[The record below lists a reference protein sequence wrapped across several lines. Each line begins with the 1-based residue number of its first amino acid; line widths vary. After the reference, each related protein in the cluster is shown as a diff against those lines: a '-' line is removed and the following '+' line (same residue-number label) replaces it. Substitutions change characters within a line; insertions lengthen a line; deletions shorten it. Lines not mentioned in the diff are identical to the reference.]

1 MALKGSSNG
10 TIFFNPQR
18 KRWNAQYREYD
29 VTTGKMKPKTKS
41 FKTEDEAKKYLK
53 TIMYQKENPIFIEH
67 NGIPICEVMKANV
80 KLKFDTNQ
88 ISSTQFARVTRT
100 IEKLEKIPL
109 GSKNIDEITSDEIQQ
124 YLNSL
129 THLSNSS
136 IDKIHQQLN
145 QAFKIAINKGYLMQ
159 NPMINVI
166 KPRSIKED
174 KEVRALT
181 MEEQQEFTDYL
192 LSKNLKHCK
201 YRNVF
206 LIQMFMGLRVGEV
219 LALTT
224 HDIDLRNKRMNIHRT
239 LTTDENN
246 AIIMGNTTK
255 TYAGKRIVPIP
266 DFIYPYI
273 IEQMQIA
280 DKQENNEEKLLFK
293 PYNSK
298 YTRRTNVNSELQR
311 ILSKEFNITDIST
324 HSLRHT
330 YGTRCIESGMA
341 PVVVQRLMGHKD
353 IGVTLNTYTSVFD
366 KFKENEIDKV
376 NRYYM
381 NEHLISNN
389 RLNYINDS
397 INNNT
402 EELENR

>member
-29 VTTGKMKPKTKS
+29 VTTGKMKSKTKS
-41 FKTEDEAKKYLK
+41 FKSEDEAKKYLK

-67 NGIPICEVMKANV
+67 NGIPICEIMKANI
-80 KLKFDTNQ
+80 KLKLDTNQ
-88 ISSTQFARVTRT
+88 ISLTQFARVTRT

-136 IDKIHQQLN
+136 IDKVHQQLN

-159 NPMINVI
+159 NPMVNVI

-181 MEEQQEFTDYL
+181 VEEQQAFTDYL
-192 LSKNLKHCK
+192 LSKDLKHCK

-206 LIQMFMGLRVGEV
+206 LIQMFMGLRVGEA

-246 AIIMGNTTK
+246 AIIMGNKTK

-280 DKQENNEEKLLFK
+280 DNQENNEEKLLFK
-293 PYNSK
+293 PYNAK

-311 ILSKEFNITDIST
+311 IFLKEFNIMDIST

-381 NEHLISNN
+381 NEKLISNN
-389 RLNYINDS
+389 SLNYIDDS
-397 INNNT
+397 IDDNT